1 MLNQAVVLEGLSG
14 SVRSSSDNNPVWS
27 QSGAKG
33 LVSFRAQIRRCYPL
47 AIPWLAI
54 STFFFFHE
62 EDCRVKYAPTLNGFV
77 NRWKEKSVDWKFQ
90 SWQPSLILVEGVEKN
105 HQESFS
111 RIEDSRKLERRR
123 KIFLLLKSISIFNWH
138 VRYIR
143 YIGFALLIEKKRIEN
158 GLQWACII
166 SSKCWFTRYLVFL
179 PKSTRCYWNTHSFL
193 FFSH

>member
-1 MLNQAVVLEGLSG
+1 MPRGWCHFVHKYDVVILWQFRG
-14 SVRSSSDNNPVWS
+14 S
-27 QSGAKG
+27 QSR
-33 LVSFRAQIRRCYPL
+33 L
-47 AIPWLAI
+47 
-54 STFFFFHE
+54 FFFFYE

-111 RIEDSRKLERRR
+111 RIEDSRKLERWR

-143 YIGFALLIEKKRIEN
+143 YIGFVLLIEKKRIEN

>member
-1 MLNQAVVLEGLSG
+1 MLNQAVVLEVSSG

-77 NRWKEKSVDWKFQ
+77 ETDERKQAWIGNSNLGNLPF
-90 SWQPSLILVEGVEKN
+90 LLLVEGVEKN

-111 RIEDSRKLERRR
+111 RNEDSRKLERWR
-123 KIFLLLKSISIFNWH
+123 KIFLHLKSISIFNWH

-143 YIGFALLIEKKRIEN
+143 YIGFAFVDWKKKNWKRITVSVHN
-158 GLQWACII
+158 
-166 SSKCWFTRYLVFL
+166 K
-179 PKSTRCYWNTHSFL
+179 
-193 FFSH
+193 